1 MTRFQL
7 VFKYPEGDVTEMREN
22 NADGEPHIDGTLV
35 IDGQTYLIK
44 GVEWLAKSDDIG
56 DSMQRFVCT
65 LVVLPSGYR
74 I

>member
-7 VFKYPEGDVTEMREN
+7 VFKYPEGDVTEMRDN

-35 IDGQTYLIK
+35 IDGQTHLSQ
-44 GVEWLAKSDDIG
+44 GCRMACEERRHRRLDP
-56 DSMQRFVCT
+56 T
-65 LVVLPSGYR
+65 LCLHAVVLPRGYR